1 MKKLTLL
8 FTLLLSAHFAT
19 AQRSKVPSVA
29 KEDAVSLKNYELKV
43 NPAFQGKAASNKA
56 SATFQFQDRAFNPQF
71 EKEYL
76 EVYKDQ
82 NTKLPIF
89 IKKPVQ
95 SKRSNISLPV
105 QSIQFLESV
114 KKELSIDTP
123 VDEFVLIAERI
134 HKRDNVTLKY
144 AQVYKGLPVLDAE
157 VIFQVQNGQV
167 HSMSGRY
174 FVTPVLDNVTPSISV
189 DNAFEKAMTDV
200 ANYTKIAREDVNKQM
215 NFICSPDKKE
225 LVIYH
230 RGKKAILAWHLD
242 FHPSIKE
249 RWTYVIDA
257 QTNEILN
264 QHKNSCSLHNHDFGS
279 IAHTSCSHV
288 DHDLANEITE
298 NASTNSSMVAGP
310 FTGNGNDLLGIN
322 RTIQGYESNG
332 TFVLSDPSRTM
343 FNGSQSNMPSDPVG
357 AIWTLNAMNTSP
369 QSNNFDYDHCKNNSI
384 NWNDPVQVS
393 GHYNSGEAYE
403 YFANVHQRNSINSN
417 GGNIVGFVNVSEE
430 DGESMDNAYWNGN
443 AMFYG
448 NGGNA
453 FSPLARALD
462 VAGHELSHG
471 VVQTTANLKY
481 ENQSGA
487 LNESFA
493 DIFGA
498 MIDRND
504 WTIGEDVVNPQF
516 FPSGALRDL
525 QNPNN
530 GGNSLNDAGWQPK
543 HMNEFQNLPNTPQG
557 DNGGVH
563 INSGIPNHAFYRIAV
578 NIGKSNAE
586 DIFYKALTEY
596 LVRSSEFIDLR
607 IAAEK
612 SATDLFGA
620 GSAQLAAVQQG
631 FDEVG
636 IGSSSSPSTGT
647 NTQTEIESNDGTD
660 FILYSDPQLDNLF
673 VAQTADLDN
682 ASQISATNQ
691 LSKPSITDDGSVIV
705 FIGTDNRAYVIEL
718 DFIAGTLEERVLIDD
733 PAWRNIVIAKDG
745 SKIALVSDQALPEIL
760 VYDFASQTSIV
771 YDLYNPTFTQGI
783 STGDVQYADVMEF
796 DFSGEFLMYDALSE
810 LVGSNFGEFI
820 EYWDIGFMQVW
831 DNQSNNFVSGGN
843 NISKLFN
850 QIPENTSVGNPS
862 FAKNAD
868 FIVTFDFIDDQGDA
882 SVFATNIETGETSD
896 QPIFTNSIL
905 NYPNYS
911 IDDGAIIFDAS
922 SSGEQVIGTVDVNAD
937 RINATNGD
945 AFIVIDNAK
954 WGTWFGT
961 AQRDLTDTYELTDAF
976 ALGAYPNPARDQVTI
991 HFFNPTA
998 NDARLEIYNVHG
1010 QLVNSTEIDG
1020 GLQRVHHNQDIKAL
1034 SNGVYLVKILI
1045 DNQYATI
1052 KLRIQR

>member
-1 MKKLTLL
+1 MKNLSLL
-8 FTLLLSAHFAT
+8 VAFLVCVNLVM
-19 AQRSKVPSVA
+19 AQRSKEPSVV
-29 KEDAVSLKNYELKV
+29 KEDAVSLKNYQLKV
-43 NPAFQGKAASNKA
+43 NPVFDGKTDGTKQ
-56 SATFQFQDRAFNPQF
+56 SATFKFQNRAFNPQF

-76 EVYKDQ
+76 QVYKDQ
-82 NTKLPIF
+82 NTQLPIF

-95 SKRSNISLPV
+95 TQRSNISLPI

-114 KKELSIDTP
+114 KKDMLIKTP
-123 VDEFVLIAERI
+123 SEEFILQAERV
-134 HKRDNVTLKY
+134 HKRNNITLKY
-144 AQVYKGLPVLDAE
+144 SQVYKGLSVLDAE
-157 VIFQVQNGQV
+157 IIFQVQNGQV

-174 FVTPVLDNVTPSISV
+174 FATPELDNLTPSISV
-189 DNAFEKAMTDV
+189 DKAFEKAMVDV
-200 ANYTKIAREDVNKQM
+200 AQYTAIAREDVEKHL
-215 NFICSPDKKE
+215 NFICAPDNKE

-230 RGKKAILAWHLD
+230 QGKKAMLAWHLD

-257 QTNEILN
+257 HSNEILN
-264 QHKNSCSLHNHDFGS
+264 HHKNSCSLHNHDFDS
-279 IAHTSCSHV
+279 SAHTSCSHAEH
-288 DHDLANEITE
+288 DHIHESLATKT
-298 NASTNSSMVAGP
+298 STSKSMVGP
-310 FTGNGNDLLGIN
+310 FTGSGTDLLGIN

-332 TFVLSDPSRTM
+332 VFVLADPSRAM
-343 FNGSQSNMPSDPVG
+343 FNASQSNMPNDPVG
-357 AIWTLNAMNTSP
+357 TIWTLNAMNTSP
-369 QSNNFDYDHCKNNSI
+369 QSNNFDYDHCKNNSS

-403 YFANVHQRNSINSN
+403 YFANVHQRNSINAN
-417 GGNIVGFVNVSEE
+417 GGNIVGFVNVSEQNG
-430 DGESMDNAYWNGN
+430 DSMENAYWNGN

-453 FSPLARALD
+453 FRPLARALD
-462 VAGHELSHG
+462 VAGHEISHG

-487 LNESFA
+487 MNESFA

-504 WTIGEDVVNPQF
+504 WKIGEDVVNPQF

-530 GGNSLNDAGWQPK
+530 GGNSLSDAGWQPK
-543 HMNEFQNLPNTPQG
+543 HMNEYQNLPNTPQG

-563 INSGIPNHAFYRIAV
+563 INSGIPNHAFYRIATS
-578 NIGKSNAE
+578 IGKSNAE

-607 IAAEK
+607 IAAER

-631 FDEVG
+631 FNDVG
-636 IGSSSSPSTGT
+636 IGSSGAPSTGT
-647 NTQTEIESNDGTD
+647 NTQTEIGSNDGTD
-660 FILYSDPQLDNLF
+660 YILYSDPQLDNLF
-673 VAQTADLDN
+673 IVQTADLDN
-682 ASQISATNQ
+682 PSQISTTNQ

-705 FIGTDNRAYVIEL
+705 FIGTDNRAYIIEL
-718 DFIAGTLEERVLIDD
+718 DFENNTLTEEVLIDD
-733 PAWRNIVIAKDG
+733 PSWRNIVISKDG
-745 SKIALVSDQALPEIL
+745 SRIALVADQAQPEIL
-760 VYDFASQTSIV
+760 VYNFATQSQQ
-771 YDLYNPTFTQGI
+771 LYELFNPTFTQGVT
-783 STGDVQYADVMEF
+783 TGDVQFADVMEF
-796 DFSGEFLMYDALSE
+796 DFSGEFLMYDAQSE

-820 EYWDIGFMQVW
+820 EYWDIGFMNVW
-831 DNQSNNFVSGGN
+831 NNQTNNFVPAGN

-850 QIPENTSVGNPS
+850 QIPENTSIGNPS

-868 FIVTFDFIDDQGDA
+868 FIVTFDFIDEQGDA
-882 SVFATNIETGETSD
+882 SIFATNIETGETSE

-911 IDDGAIIFDAS
+911 VDDGAIIFDANS
-922 SSGEQVIGTVDVNAD
+922 NGEQVIGSVDVNVD

-945 AFIVIDNAK
+945 AFLVLENAK

-961 AQRDLTDTYELTDAF
+961 AQRDLTDTYEFTDAF
-976 ALGAYPNPARDQVTI
+976 ELGAFPNPASDQVTI
-991 HFFNPTA
+991 QFANPTA
-998 NDARLEIYNVHG
+998 HNALLEIYNIQG
-1010 QLVNSTEIDG
+1010 QLVESTQIDG
-1020 GLQRVHHNQDIKAL
+1020 GADHVQHNQNIDAL

-1045 DNQYATI
+1045 DNQYATT
-1052 KLRIQR
+1052 KLTIQR